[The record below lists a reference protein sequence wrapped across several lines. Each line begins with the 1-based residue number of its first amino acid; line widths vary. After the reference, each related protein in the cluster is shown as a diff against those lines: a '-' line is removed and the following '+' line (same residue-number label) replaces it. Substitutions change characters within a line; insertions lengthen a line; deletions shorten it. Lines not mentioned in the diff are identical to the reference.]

1 MQESDVVAMLGE
13 ALVVTLKISAPILI
27 ISMAVGLVIS
37 IIQTTTSIQEQT
49 LTFVPKLI
57 AVFLS
62 IAVFFA
68 WILHTAMDFTRN
80 MYNLIALY

>member
-1 MQESDVVAMLGE
+1 MQESDVVAILGQ

-27 ISMAVGLVIS
+27 ISMVVGLVIS

>member
-1 MQESDVVAMLGE
+1 MQESDVIAMMGE
-13 ALVVTLKISAPILI
+13 ALVVTLKISSPILI

-37 IIQTTTSIQEQT
+37 VIQTTTSIQEQT
-49 LTFVPKLI
+49 LTFVPKLV

-68 WILHTAMDFTRN
+68 WILNTVMDFTRN
-80 MYNLIALY
+80 MYNLIAIY